1 MNEPEQQVLDKP
13 GRFLQAIKDGRRRQ
27 DAAWLPGRILLSNH
41 RLVLAAN
48 AGARTIPLPS
58 VVDIGGR
65 FDHNQA
71 IAQISTYTAVR
82 FGDEGDQV
90 VLLTAS
96 TAPEEIEHALY
107 SALLDHTRI
116 TTRHP
121 AVEGG
126 VVTDADWTDATIKID
141 PDTVNVALVDGTFAE
156 IGLDDISAFTTTTQT
171 INGDT
176 RDVLKVTHTDEAGT
190 TIETHLSGDGRIC
203 SFLTTVF
210 RAGDERSELGVEL
223 EGPEQKVLMALHSGV
238 SPFDI
243 PEFVG
248 MDVDRVEE
256 TYDRLIELDVLNE
269 IRTRREVELTARG
282 RKIATGAIE
291 SE

>member
-1 MNEPEQQVLDKP
+1 MSEPEQQVLDKP

-27 DAAWLPGRILLSNH
+27 DADWLPGRILLSNH

-48 AGARTIPLPS
+48 AGSRTIPLSS

-71 IAQISTYTAVR
+71 IAQVGTYTAVH
-82 FGDEGDQV
+82 FGERGDQV
-90 VLLTAS
+90 ILLTAS
-96 TAPEEIEHALY
+96 TDPAEIEHALY
-107 SALLDHTRI
+107 SALLDHTRLL
-116 TTRHP
+116 TRHP

-126 VVTDADWTDATIKID
+126 VVTDVDWTEATIKID
-141 PDTVNVALVDGTFAE
+141 PDTVNIALVDGTFAE
-156 IGLDDISAFTTTTQT
+156 INLDDISGFTTTTQT
-171 INGDT
+171 VDGDT
-176 RDVLKVTHTDEAGT
+176 QDVLKVTHTDETGT
-190 TIETHLSGDGRIC
+190 AVETHLSGAPRAC

-223 EGPEQKVLMALHSGV
+223 DPPEQKVLMALHSGV

-256 TYDRLIELDVLNE
+256 TYDRLIELDVLDE
-269 IRTRREVELTARG
+269 VRTRREVELTARG